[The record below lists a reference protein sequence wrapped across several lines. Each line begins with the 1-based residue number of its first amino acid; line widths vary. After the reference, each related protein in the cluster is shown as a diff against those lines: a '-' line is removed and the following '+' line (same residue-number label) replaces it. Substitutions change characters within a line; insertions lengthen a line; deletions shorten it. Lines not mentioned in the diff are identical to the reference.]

1 VAGTVC
7 WLLGLE
13 EFVGQGIAQAAWT
26 TPYSLSQDYISDLGV
41 TRCGTYRIL
50 GETSYICSPLHDVMN
65 VSFVLAGLF
74 MVAGVLLLRGIW
86 PRRPLATAGLV
97 LIALAGVGRAPTAY
111 YYATECR
118 YEQPARQRFRPAA
131 DGGATS
137 GSGWPTAECLR
148 RRQPGGM

>member
-1 VAGTVC
+1 MPVT

-13 EFVGQGIAQAAWT
+13 ELVGQAIAQAAWT

-74 MVAGVLLLRGIW
+74 MVVSV
-86 PRRPLATAGLV
+86 PRMSSTALSSRV
-97 LIALAGVGRAPTAY
+97 ALSAV
-111 YYATECR
+111 
-118 YEQPARQRFRPAA
+118 QP
-131 DGGATS
+131 
-137 GSGWPTAECLR
+137 
-148 RRQPGGM
+148 